1 MKLPIGLWVVFCVL
15 LGGLTVFAQTKE
27 DYYRNGYVYFSQGDY
42 AKALDSYQ
50 KALEV
55 DPQFVDA
62 RYWLGKTL
70 EKMGRLEEA
79 VKEWRMV
86 LIVAPRHRDAFQ
98 KWRAYA
104 LSLVQDGAALEKY
117 KRLFLGGSSA
127 LNISR
132 EEAWSSLIPFAL
144 LLSQRSDFSSLYLA
158 TRCLQWAGE
167 KVSSLLVPYEE
178 KAFQKA
184 LESIS
189 REDWERDPKL
199 VYQFLKEVT
208 SRFGGKAGWQ
218 DYLKKAFESLFV
230 YQVGE
235 ASRQGTKGVV
245 FTLREG
251 EVEREA
257 LDGGNTEEPTAF
269 FIKE

>member
-1 MKLPIGLWVVFCVL
+1 MKLWISLLVVLYVL
-15 LGGLTVFAQTKE
+15 SGGLVVFAQTKE

-50 KALEV
+50 KALEM

-70 EKMGRLEEA
+70 EKMGRFEEA

-86 LIVAPRHRDAFQ
+86 LIMAPRHRDAFQ

-104 LSLVQDGAALEKY
+104 LSLVQDGKVLEKY
-117 KRLFLGGSSA
+117 RRLFLGDTSNV
-127 LNISR
+127 NISR
-132 EEAWSSLIPFAL
+132 EEAWSSLIPLAL

-158 TRCLQWAGE
+158 TRCLRWAGE

-178 KAFQKA
+178 RTFQKA

-199 VYQFLKEVT
+199 VYQLLKEAA
-208 SRFGGKAGWQ
+208 SRFREKEGWQ
-218 DYLKKAFESLFV
+218 GYLERAFESVFI

-235 ASRQGTKGVV
+235 ASRQGAKGVV

-251 EVEREA
+251 EVEKEV
-257 LDGGNTEEPTAF
+257 LSGESIEEPTAF